1 MKAKQSGSLRI
12 RITMI
17 AAFVILLA
25 AAVSDGIIWSICRST
40 LMNDTKQTAY
50 EKMRSLSCDYRAFSE
65 RANGALS
72 VAEQRYFFKQRG
84 DDYVICLDGTTEIY
98 NQTILTP
105 SDLLSIET
113 IEEPQSD
120 SQGTLQIAG
129 HKLLVFSEKTAD
141 GFTLY
146 VVQDLSDITHRLR
159 LLALGMLGVL
169 LGVGIPAVIVLYL
182 LLRRT
187 LKPLSSL
194 SDSAKQIAAGAYDER
209 VSVHTEDEIGL
220 LAQEFNRMAE
230 AVQEKIRAL
239 AESEQQKT
247 MFMADFSHELKT
259 PLTAITGYA
268 QTLRT
273 VKLSEEDTEEA
284 LSYIYS
290 ESKRLDRLAKK
301 MMRLMQLDRTETL
314 ELQPIGNKEL
324 LDAVLATCQPV
335 AEKKGIA
342 LKIAE
347 CTGSVRGDFDLLHDA
362 LCNLTDNAV
371 KASSSG
377 QTVTLSAEND
387 LLTVTDEGCGI
398 PQDEIKKLTEPFY
411 MVDKSRSR
419 KSGGAGLGLSLVAQI
434 NRLHGI
440 RMEIESEPEHGT
452 QIRLLFPD

>member
-50 EKMRSLSCDYRAFSE
+50 EKMRSLSGDYRAFSE

-105 SDLLSIET
+105 ADLLGMEKAD
-113 IEEPQSD
+113 D
-120 SQGTLQIAG
+120 SQGMLQIAG
-129 HKLLVFSEKTAD
+129 HKLVIFSEETAD

-230 AVQEKIRAL
+230 AVQEKVCAL

-247 MFMADFSHELKT
+247 MFMADFSHEMKT
-259 PLTAITGYA
+259 PLTAISGYA

-398 PQDEIKKLTEPFY
+398 PQNEIKKLTEPFY

-452 QIRLLFPD
+452 QIRLLFPA